1 VPRSR
6 GWGGVGEGFA
16 SGPVSSKSPRR
27 YGSGSVYVKY
37 GAYYGRWVT
46 ADGGRANRRLGPM
59 RSPGA
64 TEGLTRKQAENRLRE
79 LIDEVRTVSR
89 ADRTVADVGAALL
102 VQLEALG
109 RSKSHRET
117 VESHVR
123 VHIVPAFGNIAI
135 DRLEEEHVMRLAAKL
150 RRAGKAPKTIRN
162 VLSTVHSICELAV
175 RRRWCSTNPCR
186 FVDAPAA
193 PEAEDIRYLTQ
204 PELERLL
211 QQGVASDSWWRLE
224 RTLYLTAAMTG
235 LRQGE
240 LIGLRWRDI
249 DWLGQRIRVRQTY
262 VRGEFKAPKSRRG
275 RRGVPMAI
283 RVARELEAYFLS
295 SVFQGDDDLVFA
307 NPSTGGP
314 LDRSKVRKRFQ
325 AACRRAGVRVVR
337 FHDLRHTFG
346 TRVAASGDVSLRT
359 LQEWMGHRDPKT
371 TLIYADYQPDPR
383 EAVIVSD
390 AFGDRDDEGR

>member
-1 VPRSR
+1 VPRGS
-6 GWGGVGEGFA
+6 GWGGVDAVAA
-16 SGPVSSKSPRR
+16 SGLVSSKSPRS
-27 YGSGSVYVKY
+27 YGSGSVYVKH

-46 ADGGRANRRLGPM
+46 PDGGRANRRLGLM
-59 RSPGA
+59 RKPGA
-64 TEGLTRKQAENRLRE
+64 TQGLTRKEAEDRLRE
-79 LIDEVRTVSR
+79 LIREVHAVSC
-89 ADRTVADVGAALL
+89 AERTVADAAQALL
-102 VQLEALG
+102 ERLEALG

-123 VHIVPAFGNIAI
+123 VHIVPAFGAVAI
-135 DRLEEEHVMRLAAKL
+135 DRLEEEHVTRLAVKL
-150 RRAGKAPKTIRN
+150 RRDGKAPKTIRN
-162 VLSTVHSICELAV
+162 VLSTVHSICDLAV
-175 RRRWCSTNPCR
+175 RRRWCVRNACR

-193 PEAEDIRYLTQ
+193 PEATDIRFLSQ
-204 PELERLL
+204 AELERVLK
-211 QQGVASDSWWRLE
+211 QGVASDSWWRLE

-235 LRQGE
+235 LRQAE

-262 VRGEFKAPKSRRG
+262 VRGEFKTPKSLRG

-283 RVARELEAYFLS
+283 RVARELEGYFLS
-295 SVFQGDDDLVFA
+295 SIFQGDDDLVFA

-346 TRVAASGDVSLRT
+346 TRVAASSDVSLRT

-383 EAVIVSD
+383 EATIVSN
-390 AFGDRDDEGR
+390 AFGDQDA